1 MKIKDYN
8 LDQISGNVFLSK
20 LQKDYWGTIEL
31 LLELVLPQF
40 TISEVGI
47 THRWITHWD
56 KQGLIS
62 NRRDGASWRRFSFV
76 EYIWLRIIVRLREF
90 QMPLSAVKRVKK
102 FLWQTPNLQKFDQI
116 GDEFLQN
123 VRMGLFPLPPGI
135 TEEGFRTEL
144 KKAEA
149 RQKLVFKLLNTLF
162 WMIFSMQLFRR
173 PVCLLINE
181 KGSCGS
187 IFLAGGEITE
197 SSLNILADEIPRTD
211 FICLNLY
218 KILQEFYSNEKIE
231 AKIIQKISI
240 LNEKEK
246 KILELIQKGDF
257 KEISIKL
264 MHNKEYLVG
273 IKRNKSI
280 DKISGEVSS
289 IISRN
294 KYQDIKLITQ
304 KGRII
309 LAEITEKIKI

>member
-1 MKIKDYN
+1 MKIEDYK
-8 LDQISGNVFLSK
+8 LDDISGNALLTK
-20 LQKDYWGTIEL
+20 LQKDYWGTIQL

-56 KQGLIS
+56 EQGLIS
-62 NRRDGASWRRFSFV
+62 NRRDKAAWRRFSFV

-90 QMPLSAVKRVKK
+90 QMPLSAIKQVKK
-102 FLWQTPNLQKFDQI
+102 FLWQKREFQRFDQI
-116 GDEFLQN
+116 GDEFQQN
-123 VRMGLFPLPPGI
+123 VREGLFPLPDGI
-135 TEEGFRTEL
+135 TEEGFRKQL

-149 RQKLVFKLLNTLF
+149 QQKIVFSYLNTLF
-162 WMIFSMQLFRR
+162 WMIFSMQMYKR
-173 PVCLLINE
+173 PVCLLVNE

-197 SSLNILADEIPRTD
+197 ASMNILANEIPKAD

-218 KILQEFYSNEKIE
+218 KILQEFYDNEKIE
-231 AKIIQKISI
+231 EKTIQKIAI

-246 KILELIQKGDF
+246 QILELIQKGDF

-264 MHNKEYLVG
+264 MDNKEYLVG

-280 DKISGEVSS
+280 DKITNEVSS

-294 KYQDIKLITQ
+294 KYQDIKLVTQ

-309 LAEITEKIKI
+309 LAEVTEKIKI